1 MAKYRVPHLDLSTR
15 IEIVA
20 ELLLPA
26 SKRDWGRITQ
36 LAQTC
41 GLSRPRL
48 YQLKAKAQA
57 TLESVLAPQN
67 PGPQPVDERVEVDEA
82 MVKRAI
88 SILPLV
94 KGSIRDIQTG
104 LALLFGIERSVGYI
118 QGVLVEA
125 GERAAV
131 LNEQTVARQPVLA
144 EADEIFQ
151 GRRPCLTVVDGD
163 SFLLLNLT
171 PTDARDETS
180 WGVTFLELGAQG
192 IEFQDVVA
200 DGARGIA
207 AGLAATGWEMTIQ
220 PDLFHILQ
228 EAHPISRRLER
239 VAYQAVATA
248 DKSRQAAAARKQSQ
262 RRRGRPVQAKLP
274 LAEAQAQETAAV
286 DTLDLWLWLLGEI
299 RFALEPITP
308 AGHIANAA
316 LAQETISIATSLLR
330 QLERV
335 DVTAFADKID
345 KHLDAL
351 VAPLVQLESR
361 LAPARTNLSPDN
373 EALITWLW
381 QQRQE
386 LEPVSSW
393 FAWLP
398 DTLQPIADCFGQS
411 LRLFHRAS
419 SLVESI
425 HAWIRP
431 YLQVHRGLPDWLA
444 ALLQLFWNHHR
455 FQRGKRAG
463 ATPAELAGIPDAP
476 SLSDLFARLFEAESA
491 MC

>member
-26 SKRDWGRITQ
+26 SKRNWGRITQ
-36 LAQTC
+36 LAQAC
-41 GLSRPRL
+41 GLSRSRL
-48 YQLKAKAQA
+48 YQLKAEAQA
-57 TLESVLAPQN
+57 ALRTVLAPQN
-67 PGPQPVDERVEVDEA
+67 PGPQPADDRLVVDDA

-104 LALLFGIERSVGYI
+104 LALLFGIKRSVGYI
-118 QGVLVEA
+118 QGVLAEA
-125 GERAAV
+125 GERATVVNA
-131 LNEQTVARQPVLA
+131 QTVARQPVLA

-200 DGARGIA
+200 DGAQGIA
-207 AGLAATGWEMTIQ
+207 AGLAATGWEITLQ

-228 EAHPISRRLER
+228 AAHPISRRLER
-239 VAYQAVATA
+239 VAYQAIAAA
-248 DKSRQAAAARKQSQ
+248 DKSRQVAAATQQPK

-286 DTLDLWLWLLGEI
+286 ETLDHWLWLLGEI
-299 RFALEPITP
+299 RLALEPITL
-308 AGHIANAA
+308 AGQIADAV
-316 LAQETISIATSLLR
+316 LAQETIHIATTLLR
-330 QLERV
+330 QLGRD
-335 DVTAFADKID
+335 DVTTFADKID

-361 LAPARTNLSPDN
+361 LAPARTNLSPDD

-386 LEPVSSW
+386 LDSHW
-393 FAWLP
+393 ITWLP
-398 DTLQPIADCFGQS
+398 DALQPLADCFGQA

-419 SLVESI
+419 SLAESI

-476 SLSDLFARLFEAESA
+476 SLPDLFASFFEAESA